1 MHCLTVLLLIFIKV
15 LGVTILGGGHQHKP
29 DFFFQKDNKKSYKS
43 SEQEKKAESNYVKAQ
58 SDIEAHNSRKNETF
72 KRKATEDSDMSYA
85 EKKVKRMGLKQTKKS
100 VKALKNPKLS
110 RRVKGADDDVV
121 NSTDYRLVFLENSKC
136 PKT

>member
-1 MHCLTVLLLIFIKV
+1 MEININLK
-15 LGVTILGGGHQHKP
+15 KS
-29 DFFFQKDNKKSYKS
+29 FQKDNKKSYKS

-58 SDIEAHNSRKNETF
+58 ADIEAHNSRKNETF

-100 VKALKNPKLS
+100 VQAVKNPKLS

-121 NSTDYRLVFLENSKC
+121 NSTDYRFVFFCKIWNAWKY
-136 PKT
+136 